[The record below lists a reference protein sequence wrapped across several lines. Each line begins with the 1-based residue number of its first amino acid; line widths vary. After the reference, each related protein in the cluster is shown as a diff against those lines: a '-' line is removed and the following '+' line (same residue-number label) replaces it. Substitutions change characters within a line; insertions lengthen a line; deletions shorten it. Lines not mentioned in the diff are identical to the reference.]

1 MVNIT
6 LLGEQSVVDPVTE
19 RTLTLSARSVALLGL
34 LISRT
39 GSPQSRSAIAGA
51 FWPDSTERQALT
63 NLRRELHD
71 LRHLIDDDSL
81 EVTPTHLCWH
91 DRGRHR
97 VDLGTFLHEHAAAT
111 AAPDDDESV
120 IRHGTAALDEYAG
133 ELLPGLDGDWLD
145 DARTRLR
152 QSCVEL
158 CDLVSAAAERSGR
171 LDVAADAM
179 RKRIAVDA
187 YDEPA
192 YRRLMELQAA
202 GGDRAG
208 AVRTYDRL
216 TGMLEADLGLAPDA
230 VTTRT
235 LAGITQGSALG
246 AFVGGER
253 GLDHRTRLG
262 ALVTTMAVVAA
273 LAGGSAILGG
283 ASPAS
288 AAVPPNTVSE
298 LDDSGAVL
306 G

>member
-51 FWPDSTERQALT
+51 FWPDSSERQALT

-81 EVTPTHLCWH
+81 EVTPAQLCWH

-97 VDLGTFLHEHAAAT
+97 VDLGIFLHEYAAAT
-111 AAPDDDESV
+111 AARDDDSA
-120 IRHGTAALDEYAG
+120 IRHGTAALEEYGG
-133 ELLPGLDGDWLD
+133 ELLPGLDGEWLD

-152 QSCVEL
+152 ESCVEL
-158 CDLVSAAAERSGR
+158 CDLVGAAAERTGR

-179 RKRIAVDA
+179 RKRIALA
-187 YDEPA
+187 PYDEPA

-202 GGDRAG
+202 DGDRAG
-208 AVRTYDRL
+208 AVRTYQRL
-216 TGMLEADLGLAPDA
+216 TGLLEVDLGLAPDP

-235 LAGITQGSALG
+235 LAGIT
-246 AFVGGER
+246 
-253 GLDHRTRLG
+253 
-262 ALVTTMAVVAA
+262 
-273 LAGGSAILGG
+273 G
-283 ASPAS
+283 ASEAFTIYLRWS
-288 AAVPPNTVSE
+288 KPP
-298 LDDSGAVL
+298 
-306 G
+306 